1 MTPAQF
7 DALAQLLRLRG
18 GPPQDAARLVLV
30 EGLTAQ
36 QAAERT
42 GLNRRQSYAALQRCR
57 EGLELAEAACGVVAA
72 AP

>member
-18 GPPQDAARLVLV
+18 GPPQDAAR
-30 EGLTAQ
+30 
-36 QAAERT
+36 
-42 GLNRRQSYAALQRCR
+42 
-57 EGLELAEAACGVVAA
+57 GVVAA